1 MCFLAQHKIG
11 TLGKLLVIRT
21 FIGDCMSVLHTKSD
35 SKTLRSFG
43 VVTALIVAV
52 TLSMSPVSAGT
63 TVKRAPSAPVLQS
76 LVAGD
81 KSFTITISAPT
92 DPGTSAVTQYG
103 YALNNGSWLT
113 LGLASIAGTAKVVKV
128 SANDVDY
135 NVKVRAKS
143 SAGWGAVLDAG
154 TVHPVKPAPIY
165 PGAPTIVSA
174 YDTGCHITR
183 VEFVAPTV
191 TFGKITR
198 YRYQLGDGHKWDNR
212 WTIDGVQIIH
222 DARQRPFTL
231 RIQAFNNAKNSGWG
245 EISEIVIDNVFPK
258 CPFYK

>member
-1 MCFLAQHKIG
+1 VLDKLEEIG
-11 TLGKLLVIRT
+11 KY
-21 FIGDCMSVLHTKSD
+21 IGDQMSVLKTKSD

-43 VVTALIVAV
+43 AATALLVAV
-52 TLSMSPVSAGT
+52 TLSIAPVSAET

-92 DPGTSAVTQYG
+92 DPGTSAVTLYSF
-103 YALNNGSWLT
+103 ALNDGAWRT
-113 LGLASIAGTAKVVKV
+113 LGAANIADTAKVVTV
-128 SANDVDY
+128 AANDVDY
-135 NVKVRAKS
+135 NVKVRAKNS
-143 SAGWGAVLDAG
+143 TGWGGVLDAG

-165 PGAPTIVSA
+165 PGAPTMVSA
-174 YDTGCHITR
+174 YDQGCHITR
-183 VEFVAPTV
+183 VEFVAPAI

-212 WTIDGVQIIH
+212 WTTAGVQLIH
-222 DARQRPFTL
+222 DARQRPFTF

-245 EISEIVIDNVFPK
+245 EIAEMVVENSFPK